1 MFEVEV
7 DISETSSTSDHLDWH
22 TANPSLSVQQVSPA
36 SSQPCPA
43 PTNAALLQ
51 PSTALS
57 QPETE
62 SSCMEIEAA
71 QRKLQEI
78 EDRYETCM
86 VCKNCHLTT
95 L

>member
-1 MFEVEV
+1 M
-7 DISETSSTSDHLDWH
+7 DIPENSSTSAHLDWP
-22 TANPSLSVQQVSPA
+22 TANPSLSIRQDSHAP
-36 SSQPCPA
+36 SQPCPA
-43 PTNAALLQ
+43 PTNVALLQ

-78 EDRYETCM
+78 EDRYEICM
-86 VCKNCHLTT
+86 VCTKTAI
-95 L
+95 